1 MDFPKQIKQHKNESD
16 SFAIIL
22 YKLKDLGIF
31 RNMTQQD
38 YGIDFELEIV
48 ENGCV
53 CGHCVK
59 IQVKSSENLRT
70 DDSSHPIISGIK
82 QSTLRYWAEL
92 SYNIPV
98 IALCVD
104 LKIETIYSTGAL
116 FWQSISLL
124 NATDSSKS
132 IKFNT
137 FQRVEDLISEIR
149 RIAIGYSLREALYAH
164 KWLLRNLY
172 DIFKMY
178 MDSRWLDQGSQDV
191 DLNFFRTYLEYARVI
206 LMHDICTNSMLKDV
220 DESLLSYDYYY
231 KKRKYEEP
239 CNVEICCG
247 LREIFLPVL
256 NALESYRQRVLDTGY
271 YWCYHDDDYLKLVL
285 ETRIPMIGTK
295 EKLDSFNYDVF
306 LSKQENCRFPYG
318 LIDKIETKAKCKKGE
333 LLNYL
338 LAKHC

>member
-48 ENGCV
+48 ENGRV

-59 IQVKSSENLRT
+59 IQVKSSENLRM
-70 DDSSHPIISGIK
+70 DDSGRPIISGIK
-82 QSTLRYWAEL
+82 QSTLRYWAEI
-92 SYNIPV
+92 SYSVPV

-104 LKIETIYSTGAL
+104 LNSEAIYSTGAL
-116 FWQSISLL
+116 FWQSVSLL
-124 NATDSSKS
+124 DATDSSKS
-132 IKFNT
+132 IRFNKIRR
-137 FQRVEDLISEIR
+137 FEDLTSEIR
-149 RIAIGYSLREALYAH
+149 RIANGYSLRDFLYAH
-164 KWLLRNLY
+164 KWLLRNLHN
-172 DIFKMY
+172 IFEMY
-178 MDSRWLDQGSQDV
+178 MNSRWLDQGCQNV
-191 DLNFFRTYLEYARVI
+191 DLNLFRSYLEHARVI
-206 LMHDICTNSMLKDV
+206 LMQDICTKSMLKDV
-220 DESLLSYDYYY
+220 DESLLYYDYYY
-231 KKRKYEEP
+231 KNRKYEEP

-306 LSKQENCRFPYG
+306 CQSRKTVDSRMIL
-318 LIDKIETKAKCKKGE
+318 
-333 LLNYL
+333 
-338 LAKHC
+338 